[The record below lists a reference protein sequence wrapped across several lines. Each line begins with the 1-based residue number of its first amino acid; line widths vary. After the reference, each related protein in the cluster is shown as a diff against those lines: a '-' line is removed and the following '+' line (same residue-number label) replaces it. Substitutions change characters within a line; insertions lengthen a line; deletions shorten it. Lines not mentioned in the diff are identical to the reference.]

1 VSSSCTRAHRTPIED
16 LLLDPSS
23 EACREF
29 LQHCEGCD
37 NCAAELARQRRRSA
51 ARRAPPRTAIVL
63 VLCLALLAGI
73 AWLWAGGRQQ
83 PADATRLARTQA
95 EQPAPPDAGRGA
107 AIAPSEELGAP
118 PGELSSPRAPALR
131 IAESGRISI
140 DAASL
145 PDGEV
150 LALGLALADEARGSE
165 PLSVRVVSIDGR
177 RIETTAVPAAGSG
190 SGLRLELETEWL
202 RPGRYMIEVTTAEK
216 IPLHLRRYVIEIG
229 EAAPA
234 L

>member
-1 VSSSCTRAHRTPIED
+1 M
-16 LLLDPSS
+16 
-23 EACREF
+23 
-29 LQHCEGCD
+29 
-37 NCAAELARQRRRSA
+37 
-51 ARRAPPRTAIVL
+51 RRAPPRAAIVL

-95 EQPAPPDAGRGA
+95 EQPAPPDPGRGA
-107 AIAPSEELGAP
+107 AIAPSEERGAP
-118 PGELSSPRAPALR
+118 SGPRAPALR

-150 LALGLALADEARGSE
+150 LALGLALSDEARGSE

-216 IPLHLRRYVIEIG
+216 IPLRLRRYVIEIG
-229 EAAPA
+229 EASPA